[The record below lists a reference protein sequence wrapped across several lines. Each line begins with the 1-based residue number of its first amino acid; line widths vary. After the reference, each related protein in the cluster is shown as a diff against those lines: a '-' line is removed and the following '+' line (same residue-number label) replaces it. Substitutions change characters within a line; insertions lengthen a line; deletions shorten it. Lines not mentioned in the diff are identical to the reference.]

1 MRTLPSLVELRLLVK
16 PNGLSAVWI
25 HPLDLTTGHYPQ
37 YDGWTD
43 CTDMDDGEFETFVVG
58 LQKGA

>member
-1 MRTLPSLVELRLLVK
+1 MQTSRLLVS
-16 PNGLSAVWI
+16 PNGATAAWI

-43 CTDMDDGEFETFVVG
+43 CTDMDDEAFERFVVG
-58 LQKGA
+58 LQQAN